1 MKLIEEAARRQG
13 SSVSQFVREAALMPA
28 TMAANDNPYPTRA
41 LAPSL
46 GEHPPEPLGR
56 DIGGT
61 LTGAIRRSEPS
72 HRTTPHGDGEL
83 GPRLGLAK
91 NLADVVAQF
100 ATEE

>member
-41 LAPSL
+41 LAPTL

-56 DIGGT
+56 DISGT
-61 LTGAIRRSEPS
+61 LTGAIQRSEPS
-72 HRTTPHGDGEL
+72 HRTTRAVTMNSIP
-83 GPRLGLAK
+83 AS
-91 NLADVVAQF
+91 A
-100 ATEE
+100 